1 MNELISPTTA
11 ENLSRIT
18 FLSMFM
24 GSTSAR
30 LEPILALSFRIPEA
44 ASSLV
49 KFIGRHLSL
58 ALAMLF
64 AFRFS
69 NFLSSF
75 SLSESSRTHRCA
87 HKQNSRSKN
96 LTLHD
101 RYACTC
107 IVLCKGAVNN
117 RAHNYNSLV
126 ANTGES
132 SYEFSSGICVPAFS
146 LIYSY
151 IEVKT

>member
-1 MNELISPTTA
+1 MNELISPTKA

-96 LTLHD
+96 LTIHD

-117 RAHNYNSLV
+117 RAHNNIITTHWSPILV
-126 ANTGES
+126 S
-132 SYEFSSGICVPAFS
+132 HLMSFLPVSVYQHF
-146 LIYSY
+146 L
-151 IEVKT
+151 

>member
-1 MNELISPTTA
+1 MATRILVLATKNENMGACWPQDFFLKVEHCKA

-49 KFIGRHLSL
+49 KFIGRHRSL

-75 SLSESSRTHRCA
+75 SLSESSRTHRYA
-87 HKQNSRSKN
+87 HKQNSRRPKF
-96 LTLHD
+96 
-101 RYACTC
+101 
-107 IVLCKGAVNN
+107 
-117 RAHNYNSLV
+117 
-126 ANTGES
+126 NT
-132 SYEFSSGICVPAFS
+132 
-146 LIYSY
+146 
-151 IEVKT
+151 T